1 MVNKRW
7 SIEEEYTLLEFLSS
21 HLEQY
26 TKGVKT
32 KFYESAL
39 VVLPLKSATQVKSK
53 CIELESSYKTYK
65 AKLSRSGFGVNATD
79 PSSIKEMLSKK
90 CNYFYEMDD
99 IFGSRHIILLPI
111 ILEPGTTVRNGLILP
126 RQPADAAFA
135 STVATPVA
143 PHTLVP
149 TNLPV
154 SEGMMEEMTAVST
167 INTLSASTAQTVD
180 ISGAMPAVLSMTN
193 SPTRPDAN
201 LLSMPGSSPTPSV
214 SNMQTPVSVSE
225 YFAPPEMAT
234 ENLSGNKRNYEE
246 LKGSPVAKLIAS
258 IRKERDET
266 RAERHIDEMS
276 LR

>member
-39 VVLPLKSATQVKSK
+39 VVLPLKSATRVKSK

-79 PSSIKEMLSKK
+79 PSSIKE
-90 CNYFYEMDD
+90 
-99 IFGSRHIILLPI
+99 
-111 ILEPGTTVRNGLILP
+111 PGTTVRNGLMLP
-126 RQPADAAFA
+126 RQPVNAAFA

-143 PHTLVP
+143 ARTLVP

-154 SEGMMEEMTAVST
+154 SESMMEKMTAVSS
-167 INTLSASTAQTVD
+167 INTLSTPTAQTVD
-180 ISGAMPAVLSMTN
+180 SSGAMPAVLSMTN

-201 LLSMPGSSPTPSV
+201 LLSMPDASPHTV
-214 SNMQTPVSVSE
+214 RV
-225 YFAPPEMAT
+225 
-234 ENLSGNKRNYEE
+234 
-246 LKGSPVAKLIAS
+246 
-258 IRKERDET
+258 
-266 RAERHIDEMS
+266 
-276 LR
+276 